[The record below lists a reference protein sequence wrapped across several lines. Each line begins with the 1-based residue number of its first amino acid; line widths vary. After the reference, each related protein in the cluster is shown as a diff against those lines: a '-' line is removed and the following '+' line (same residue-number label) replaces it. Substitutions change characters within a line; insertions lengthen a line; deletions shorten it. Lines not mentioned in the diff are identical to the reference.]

1 MVKWGLKCLIMNGAK
16 GRWFQWRVKVFR
28 YVAIM
33 IRTWDMTFRWRC
45 CNNGHIQSSYFE
57 KKEGKRI

>member
-1 MVKWGLKCLIMNGAK
+1 MVKWGLK
-16 GRWFQWRVKVFR
+16 WFQWKVKVFR